1 MFQRIEPEAGVLI
14 EGSLLTKV
22 MLMLI
27 NIQYNTEI
35 TAANDMLLLLR
46 IYIYMTA
53 LSTGILT
60 VTTI

>member
-1 MFQRIEPEAGVLI
+1 MFQMIEPEAGVLI

-46 IYIYMTA
+46 FVYWYINCHY
-53 LSTGILT
+53 
-60 VTTI
+60 